1 MVDMI
6 ESQLPNSSEFIIF
19 SYGSNS
25 VDQLEERLEARPH
38 PLKCEWLNGFER
50 AFFGTSKKW
59 ETPLFCDIK
68 MIILSTFVDKNQRP
82 VIPK

>member
-59 ETPLFCDIK
+59 A
-68 MIILSTFVDKNQRP
+68 ILSTMGESFLQ
-82 VIPK
+82 